1 MPGESTHRSVPADKH
16 PEQGAEETG
25 LPGPGR
31 TSGVGWME
39 MEMEMEDEVIKQE
52 EEIREQDIIEDRG

>member
-1 MPGESTHRSVPADKH
+1 MPGESTHRSVPADKQ

-31 TSGVGWME
+31 TFGVGDGEGRM
-39 MEMEMEDEVIKQE
+39 KQE
-52 EEIREQDIIEDRG
+52 EDRDQDIIEKRG

>member
-1 MPGESTHRSVPADKH
+1 MPGESTHRSVPADKR

-31 TSGVGWME
+31 TYGIMDG
-39 MEMEMEDEVIKQE
+39 
-52 EEIREQDIIEDRG
+52 EDRYDRPGWLIIAQVGGAE

>member
-1 MPGESTHRSVPADKH
+1 MPGESTHRSVPTDKH

-31 TSGVGWME
+31 TFGLGWRGE
-39 MEMEMEDEVIKQE
+39 NGIIKQVDTTE
-52 EEIREQDIIEDRG
+52 DIDQGIIERRG